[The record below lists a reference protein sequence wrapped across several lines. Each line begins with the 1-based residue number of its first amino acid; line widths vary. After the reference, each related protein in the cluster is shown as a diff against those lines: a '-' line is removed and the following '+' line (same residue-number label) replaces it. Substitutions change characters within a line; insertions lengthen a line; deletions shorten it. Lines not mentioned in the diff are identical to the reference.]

1 MYSGGVLC
9 SCLHFASPS
18 HSSCCHIWDVFVCVL
33 KGSPSKAHVVPSIL
47 FDWVHSGVWTR
58 WMVGKSGKKSGMWER
73 RVCRWTYFSR
83 MLTHI
88 LQQWFPKW
96 SMKKKVDVT
105 SRFQEMLIWMGW
117 ESLPL
122 EPVCTCE
129 NFICLAAF
137 LQINPIQISD
147 RFSPKVPHSSAR
159 TSFRQALFPF
169 CHKLRITNVNPRHL
183 S

>member
-58 WMVGKSGKKSGMWER
+58 WMVGKSGEKSGHVR
-73 RVCRWTYFSR
+73 TTC
-83 MLTHI
+83 LPLDI
-88 LQQWFPKW
+88 LQQNADSHTTTVVSKVEYE
-96 SMKKKVDVT
+96 KKN
-105 SRFQEMLIWMGW
+105 FQEMLIWMGW

-159 TSFRQALFPF
+159 TSFRQALLPF